1 MTKTSQQPDIQALQ
15 RKTVRVLTA
24 GQIFSGFGLGST
36 LSIGSLLAHEL
47 SGTTAW
53 AGAAATFSTLGAA
66 TWAIPL
72 ARRAYA
78 RGRRVA
84 LATGAAIAIT
94 GASLII
100 AATALRLFPL
110 LLVALFLLGAGSAT
124 GLQARFAATD
134 LPASKSTARDLS
146 IVVWATTVGAVVG
159 PNLFGPGEA
168 LGALIGLPE
177 MTGPFFITIL
187 SQITATSIFWFGLRP
202 DPLLTAQKLGDAKTA
217 KPKLSIGTAIQ
228 TLREYPV
235 AAYAVATIALS
246 HMVMVSVMSM
256 TPAHLEQHGATLVVV
271 GFTISIHIAGMYAFS
286 PIFGWLAD
294 KFGKIKTIL
303 LGQSIYIAALLFAG
317 IGMDNQQ
324 SVLLGLFLIG
334 LGWSASTVSASAL
347 LSATLPAAQKTN
359 VQGMSDS
366 LMNLSGAF
374 GGAVAGSIMTALMF
388 VGLNMSAMVP
398 VSLILIY
405 TGVTLLRAKRERGL
419 KAEFAPETNH
429 RERISDPSGI

>member
-1 MTKTSQQPDIQALQ
+1 MSQTTQQPDLQALQ
-15 RKTVRVLTA
+15 RRTVRVLTA
-24 GQIFSGFGLGST
+24 GQVFSGFGLGST
-36 LSIGSLLAHEL
+36 LSIGSLLALEL

-66 TWAIPL
+66 AWAIPL

-100 AATALRLFPL
+100 TATALKFFPL

-134 LPASKSTARDLS
+134 LPANKSSARDLS

-159 PNLFGPGEA
+159 PNLFGPGEI
-168 LGALIGLPE
+168 LGAWLGLPE

-187 SQITATSIFWFGLRP
+187 SQITATCIFWFGLRP
-202 DPLLTAQKLGDAKTA
+202 DPLQTAQKLGDAKAA

-228 TLREYPV
+228 TLREHPV

-256 TPAHLEQHGATLVVV
+256 TPAHLEQHGASLAVV
-271 GFTISIHIAGMYAFS
+271 GFTISIHIGGMYAFS

-294 KFGKIKTIL
+294 KFGKIKTVLI
-303 LGQSIYIAALLFAG
+303 GQTIYVAALLFAG
-317 IGMDNQQ
+317 IGMENEQ
-324 SVLLGLFLIG
+324 SVLLGLFLLG

-347 LSATLPAAQKTN
+347 LSSSLPAEQKTN

-366 LMNLSGAF
+366 LMNLSGAL
-374 GGAVAGSIMTALMF
+374 GGAVAGSIMAALMF
-388 VGLNMSAMVP
+388 VGLNLSAMAP
-398 VSLILIY
+398 VSLILIF
-405 TGVTLLRAKRERGL
+405 TGLTLLRGRRESRSKNTTEL
-419 KAEFAPETNH
+419 ENPTT
-429 RERISDPSGI
+429 PYM

>member
-1 MTKTSQQPDIQALQ
+1 MSQTTQHPDLQAIQ

-24 GQIFSGFGLGST
+24 GQVFSGFGLGST
-36 LSIGSLLAHEL
+36 LSIGSLLALEL

-66 TWAIPL
+66 AWAIPL

-100 AATALRLFPL
+100 TATALKFFPL

-134 LPASKSTARDLS
+134 LPANKSTARDLS

-159 PNLFGPGEA
+159 PNLFGPGEI
-168 LGALIGLPE
+168 LGAWLGLPE

-187 SQITATSIFWFGLRP
+187 SQITATCIFWFGLRP
-202 DPLLTAQKLGDAKTA
+202 DPLQTAQKLGDAKAA

-228 TLREYPV
+228 TLREHPV

-256 TPAHLEQHGATLVVV
+256 TPAHLEQHGASLAVV
-271 GFTISIHIAGMYAFS
+271 GFTISIHIGGMYAFS

-294 KFGKIKTIL
+294 KFGKIKTVLI
-303 LGQSIYIAALLFAG
+303 GQTIYVAALLFAG
-317 IGMDNQQ
+317 IGMENEQ
-324 SVLLGLFLIG
+324 SVLLGLFLLG

-347 LSATLPAAQKTN
+347 LSSSLPAEQKTN

-366 LMNLSGAF
+366 LMNLSGAL
-374 GGAVAGSIMTALMF
+374 GGAVAGSIMAALMF
-388 VGLNMSAMVP
+388 VGLNLSAMAP
-398 VSLILIY
+398 VSLILIF
-405 TGVTLLRAKRERGL
+405 TGLTLLRGRRESRSKNTTEL
-419 KAEFAPETNH
+419 ENPTT
-429 RERISDPSGI
+429 PYM

>member
-1 MTKTSQQPDIQALQ
+1 VSQSTQQTDLQALQ
-15 RKTVRVLTA
+15 RRTVRVLTA
-24 GQIFSGFGLGST
+24 GQVFSGFGLGST
-36 LSIGSLLAHEL
+36 LSIGSLLALQL

-66 TWAIPL
+66 AWAIPL

-100 AATALRLFPL
+100 AATALNFFPL

-134 LPASKSTARDLS
+134 LPANKSTARDLS
-146 IVVWATTVGAVVG
+146 IVVWATTVGAVVS
-159 PNLFGPGEA
+159 PNLFGPGEI
-168 LGALIGLPE
+168 LGAWLGLPE

-187 SQITATSIFWFGLRP
+187 SQISATCIFWFGLRP
-202 DPLLTAQKLGDAKTA
+202 DPLLTAQKLGDAKAA

-228 TLREYPV
+228 TLREHPV

-256 TPAHLEQHGATLVVV
+256 TPAHLEQHGASLAVV
-271 GFTISIHIAGMYAFS
+271 GFTISVHIGGMYAFS

-294 KFGKIKTIL
+294 KFGKIKTVL
-303 LGQSIYIAALLFAG
+303 LGQTIYIAALLFAG
-317 IGMDNQQ
+317 IGMENEQ
-324 SVLLGLFLIG
+324 SVLLGLFLLG

-347 LSATLPAAQKTN
+347 LSTSLPKEQKTN

-366 LMNLSGAF
+366 LMNLSGAL
-374 GGAVAGSIMTALMF
+374 GGAVAGSIMAALMF
-388 VGLNMSAMVP
+388 VGLNLSAMAP
-398 VSLILIY
+398 VSLILIF
-405 TGVTLLRAKRERGL
+405 TGLTLLRGRRENASKNATEL
-419 KAEFAPETNH
+419 ENPTT
-429 RERISDPSGI
+429 PYM